1 MISLHDINFSN
12 LEFWIGFMA
21 TSFPNSLEEETDLSL
36 TDLMVDE
43 GMGATNWWRK
53 FTKYY
58 DGVIDES
65 DGYLEGPETLIYEL
79 TPTQSLKIEFHPGD
93 TVYYI
98 NDNQI
103 ACTGPHYIIQKI
115 PFKELLNFMEDKRV
129 FLLLLPLA
137 AIDTSDKNES
147 TEIISNVLQNIFDKR
162 LCSRYAN
169 CIVCGLIQE

>member
-12 LEFWIGFMA
+12 LEFWMGFMA

-43 GMGATNWWRK
+43 GMDNTSWWRN

-65 DGYLEGPETLIYEL
+65 DGYLENPEMLTCEL
-79 TPTQSLKIEFHPGD
+79 TPTQTLKIEFHPGD

-98 NDNQI
+98 NNERI
-103 ACTGPHYIIQKI
+103 ACTGPHYIIQVI
-115 PFKELLNFMEDKRV
+115 PFKELLNFMEDKRI

-137 AIDTSDKNES
+137 TINASDKNEA
-147 TEIISNVLQNIFDKR
+147 TEIISNALQNIFDKH

-169 CIVCGLIQE
+169 CIVCGLMQE